1 MKTLLDLLHKADVIS
16 VDRVLCSDF
25 HLDGEADDAEDI
37 ALEVSYEE
45 DGNIYE
51 HFVSIEELNAA
62 RQHKDGSWSVKA
74 NNGDW
79 DECCTIKPYKLTEIK
94 A

>member
-1 MKTLLDLLHKADVIS
+1 MNLLDLLHKADVIS
-16 VDRVLCSDF
+16 VDRVLCSNF
-25 HLDGEADDAEDI
+25 GIDGEATEMEDI

-51 HFVSIEELNAA
+51 HFISVEQLNHA
-62 RQHKDGSWSVKA
+62 RQHRDGSWSVMT

-79 DECCTIKPYKLTEIK
+79 DECSTIKPYKLTELK
-94 A
+94 